1 MAARYRGSVGHV
13 SGESNL
19 KVERTGHQRRA
30 IICGSAGPPLTKT
43 LCCFSVAMSKSRSAL
58 LGALSFVPALGLCL
72 ILALVSY
79 LPLEFYQSNPQLLW
93 LIGLAYVVGSWLIVI
108 GAMVLALRSYHIHQG
123 QRILWV
129 LALFV
134 FNMFV
139 LPVFWYKCVWRPTG
153 EPAT

>member
-1 MAARYRGSVGHV
+1 
-13 SGESNL
+13 
-19 KVERTGHQRRA
+19 
-30 IICGSAGPPLTKT
+30 
-43 LCCFSVAMSKSRSAL
+43 MSKSRSAL
-58 LGALSFVPALGLCL
+58 LGALSFVPALGFCL

-79 LPLEFYQSNPQLLW
+79 VPLGFYQSNPQLLW

-129 LALFV
+129 IALFV